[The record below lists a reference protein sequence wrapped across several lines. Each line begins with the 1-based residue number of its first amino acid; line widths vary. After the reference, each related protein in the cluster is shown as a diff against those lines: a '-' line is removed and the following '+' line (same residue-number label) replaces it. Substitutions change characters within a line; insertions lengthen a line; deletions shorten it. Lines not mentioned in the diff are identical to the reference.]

1 MSDLVAGGWGG
12 GQRRGIPLR
21 TGRVWGML
29 RPRARQSPLPREGQ
43 GKGDRDRRLCLGAE
57 GCGRKDYW
65 SQGPR
70 GRTGMTGR
78 TSPRRMYDLDTVERP
93 PLLMTKRFRCGWREE
108 RSSGQG
114 GSGARKACLPAG

>member
-1 MSDLVAGGWGG
+1 MPDRALCPE
-12 GQRRGIPLR
+12 RDR
-21 TGRVWGML
+21 GRVIGT
-29 RPRARQSPLPREGQ
+29 E
-43 GKGDRDRRLCLGAE
+43 DCLGGE

-70 GRTGMTGR
+70 GRTGEMGR

-108 RSSGQG
+108 RSPGQG
-114 GSGARKACLPAG
+114 RSGAQKAFLPAG